1 VKLFGGLLFFVHL
14 GLSPR
19 ILPTLKGEMEN
30 MAIFNK
36 VCATTSQPSDLVVFK
51 LAYQSLSEKNN
62 HWTP

>member
-1 VKLFGGLLFFVHL
+1 
-14 GLSPR
+14 
-19 ILPTLKGEMEN
+19 MEN